1 MRFLPASFALLCC
14 LLTVPARA
22 DVIDDV
28 RYLSGTGNFPQA
40 EARLG
45 AYRSARGVTPEY
57 LEAYAW
63 LARTALAVNDNP
75 RAISYARET
84 QQLATKLAKTRRL
97 DAEPHL
103 PSALGAAL
111 EVEALALAATGQR
124 THAIELLRASLTTY
138 GRTSIR
144 ARLQKNLNLLSLT
157 GKPAP
162 ALQMSEHLGP
172 KPVPLTQLKGK
183 PVLLFFWAHWCGDCK
198 AQGPILALLKSEYA
212 AKGLLVMAPT
222 QRYGYAAA
230 GDPATPAAELAY
242 IEQVRKQYYSQ
253 LLDVPAPV
261 SQENFNV
268 YGASTTPTLVLINR
282 AGIVSTYHPGRMT
295 YEELRGAIE
304 QAVTDSTRSAY

>member
-1 MRFLPASFALLCC
+1 MRFSPARLALL
-14 LLTVPARA
+14 LYVLTVPACA

-40 EARLG
+40 EARLT

-57 LEAYAW
+57 LEAYSW
-63 LARTALAVNDNP
+63 LARTALAATDNP

-84 QQLATKLAKTRRL
+84 RQLAAKLARTQRL
-97 DAEPHL
+97 DSDPHL
-103 PSALGAAL
+103 PLAMGAAL
-111 EVEALALAATGQR
+111 EVEAQALAATGQR
-124 THAIELLRASLTTY
+124 TQAVELLRTSLTTY

-162 ALQMSEHLGP
+162 ALQMNEHLGP
-172 KPVPLTQLKGK
+172 KPVPLAQLKGK

-198 AQGPILALLKSEYA
+198 AQGPILALLGSEYA
-212 AKGLLVMAPT
+212 AKGLVVVAPT

-230 GDPATPAAELAY
+230 GDPATRAAELSY

-261 SQENFNV
+261 SQENFNI

-282 AGIVSTYHPGRMT
+282 AGVVSTYHPGRMT
-295 YEELRGAIE
+295 YEELRAAIDR
-304 QAVTDSTRSAY
+304 AFTH

>member
-1 MRFLPASFALLCC
+1 MFCA
-14 LLTVPARA
+14 LTVLAFA

-28 RYLSGTGNFPQA
+28 RYLSGIGNFPQA
-40 EARLG
+40 EARLS

-57 LEAYAW
+57 IEAYSW
-63 LARTALAVNDNP
+63 LARTALAASDNS

-84 QQLATKLAKTRRL
+84 RQLAAKLARTQPL
-97 DAEPHL
+97 DSEPHL
-103 PSALGAAL
+103 PVALGAAL
-111 EVEALALAATGQR
+111 EVEAQALTVSGQR
-124 THAIELLRASLTTY
+124 SQAIELLRSSLLTY
-138 GRTSIR
+138 SRTSIR
-144 ARLQKNLNLLSLT
+144 SRLQKNLNLLSLT

-172 KPVPLTQLKGK
+172 KPVPLAQLKGK

-198 AQGPILALLKSEYA
+198 AQGPILALLRSEYA
-212 AKGLLVMAPT
+212 AKGLVVMAPT

-253 LLDVPAPV
+253 LLDLPAPV
-261 SQENFNV
+261 SQENFNI

-282 AGIVSTYHPGRMT
+282 SGVVSTYHPGRMT
-295 YEELRGAIE
+295 YEELHAAID
-304 QAVTDSTRSAY
+304 QAFSN